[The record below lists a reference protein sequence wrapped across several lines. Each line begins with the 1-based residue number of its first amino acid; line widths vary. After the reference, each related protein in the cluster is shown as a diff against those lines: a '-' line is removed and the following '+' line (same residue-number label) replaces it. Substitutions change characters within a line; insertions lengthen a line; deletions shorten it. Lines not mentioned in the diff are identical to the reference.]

1 MIFYIVIGCIA
12 MLPQS
17 QEFAPALPCPLWHH
31 RDKDTGQ
38 CVCGNAVNGVVKCD
52 PNTHAISVRFCFC
65 MTSDKTMKKA
75 VVAPCLYT
83 CSFSSRDIMK
93 HELTD
98 ILHANSTSTINEET
112 CGRFKRQGV
121 LCSSCAKGYGLPAYS
136 YSLSCVP
143 CRHYKHNWVKYIIVV
158 YFPLTVFVILIILFR
173 FSANSGRMSVYITV
187 SQLAANRGILL
198 LYLLLNP
205 NKTSKILVGLYSVWN
220 LDFFQSL
227 HSDFCLHPDLSG
239 LQIVMLDYLAALYP
253 LLLVILV
260 YMVVHVQ
267 GRSRLCARLCQPL
280 HCCLHSFRK
289 EWNIQHSL
297 IEAFASLIM
306 LSFTKI
312 LHLTLQILSFV
323 YHYDMTSH
331 RSHALVLLNPSL
343 EYFSMEHLPSVLV
356 AFSAS
361 FVFNFLPVLLLCLYP
376 YKCVQRFLSI
386 SGLNSPALRILMDAF
401 QGCYKFKPSYSRSFS
416 VVGYICNF
424 LSLVVYLLLD
434 YPLYFSGI
442 NFILII
448 WILLIS
454 LFLPYREKKHN
465 QINILLLISMIVFH
479 SGVVIL
485 IENDILGPVRYKV
498 VRIIIIY
505 IMRGSVLFLPLYG
518 FCHLLNYLTPSK
530 LKTNIKKYISC
541 LQEKW
546 HSRRKP
552 CSDSLPYRCMNT
564 GHKLR
569 APF

>member
-1 MIFYIVIGCIA
+1 MIFYTVISCIA
-12 MLPQS
+12 ICAQS
-17 QEFAPALPCPLWHH
+17 QEFAPAPPCPLWHH
-31 RDKDTGQ
+31 RDRDTGQ
-38 CVCGNAVNGVVKCD
+38 CVCGSDVNRVVKCN
-52 PNTHAISVRFCFC
+52 PITHDISIRFCFC
-65 MTSDKTMKKA
+65 MTLDEITMKT
-75 VVAPCLYT
+75 VVAPCLYS
-83 CSFSSRDIMK
+83 CIYGRSRDNIMYK
-93 HELTD
+93 LND
-98 ILHANSTSTINEET
+98 IFDVNSTLDINKVT
-112 CGRFKRQGV
+112 CGRFNRRGV
-121 LCSSCAKGYGLPAYS
+121 LCSRCIEGYGLPAYS
-136 YSLSCVP
+136 YNLSCVP
-143 CRHYKHNWVKYIIVV
+143 CRRYKYNWLRYIIVV

-187 SQLAANRGILL
+187 SQLIASRGFLL
-198 LYLLLNP
+198 LFILLNP
-205 NKTSKILVGLYSVWN
+205 NNTSNFFIALYSFWN
-220 LDFFQSL
+220 LDFFHSL

-253 LLLVILV
+253 LLLIILV

-465 QINILLLISMIVFH
+465 QMNILLLIPMIVIH
-479 SGVVIL
+479 SGLIVL
-485 IENDILGPVRYKV
+485 IENDTLGPIRFKEIEKITTYVMK
-498 VRIIIIY
+498 I
-505 IMRGSVLFLPLYG
+505 GGLFLPLYG
-518 FCHLLNYLTPSK
+518 FCHLLNYLIPSK
-530 LKTNIKKYISC
+530 LKKIMKKYISRC
-541 LQEKW
+541 QEKW
-546 HSRRKP
+546 HSRRKA
-552 CSDSLPYRCMNT
+552 CSDTLSNRSMNP
-564 GHKLR
+564 HV
-569 APF
+569 